1 MLNYNDDQRNYF
13 NPKGKNKFL
22 KLLRKDE
29 K

>member
-22 KLLRKDE
+22 KLLRKEE